1 MYRIPTPEAVEHILK
16 AVTNSARWELS
27 ILGQGASSFAWLAKG
42 AADTLVVRA
51 MPPNN
56 PKPITYGVEL
66 SILRALNPRGL
77 LVPAPIATSQ
87 PPNAFA
93 LEDVNFPWAVTR
105 SVWGTPIGNN
115 SLTVQAAEQLGK
127 LLRALHDL
135 PCSGYGWL
143 RINDSGWYGEQ
154 PSALHGARQRWAEN
168 ALWPLDTSTLES
180 HIVAQLA
187 PDLLPALRN
196 AQQRLVDAAS
206 EGTGVVCHTDL
217 HRGHLYMQ
225 GEFLTGLIDF
235 GDVAILPPAWE
246 FAILAAHYGWASV
259 REILRAYSEDAA
271 QRKALLNQAQL
282 LAVVVGLYK
291 LNRAL
296 QWNMGQAKLD
306 DGVAFLREV
315 LAAL

>member
-1 MYRIPTPEAVEHILK
+1 MYRIPTPEAIEHILK
-16 AVTNSARWELS
+16 AVTKSARWELS

-42 AADTLVVRA
+42 TTDTLVVRA
-51 MPPNN
+51 MPPHN
-56 PKPITYGVEL
+56 PKPVTYGVEL

-87 PPNAFA
+87 PPNAFV
-93 LEDVNFPWAVTR
+93 LDDVKFPWAVTR
-105 SVWGTPIGNN
+105 SVWGTPIANN
-115 SLTVQAAEQLGK
+115 PLTVQAAEQLGK

-143 RINDSGWYGEQ
+143 RIQDETWYAEQ
-154 PSALHGARQRWAEN
+154 TSALDGARERWAEN
-168 ALWPLDTSTLES
+168 PLWPLDTSTLES
-180 HIVAQLA
+180 HVVAQLA
-187 PDLLPALRN
+187 PDLLPALRD
-196 AQQRLVDAAS
+196 AQKRLIDTAS
-206 EGTGVVCHTDL
+206 QGIGVICHTDL

-246 FAILAAHYGWASV
+246 FAILAAFYGWASV
-259 REILRAYSEDAA
+259 REILRAYSDDPA
-271 QRKALLNQAQL
+271 QRQNILEQARV
-282 LAVVVGLYK
+282 LAVIVGMYK

-296 QWNMGQAKLD
+296 QWDLGQASLD
-306 DGVAFLREV
+306 DGIVFLREG